1 MPAFSPWPGWLA
13 SLRFFQRAPP
23 TSDSPA
29 FLAFAFTGR
38 AIDEIALR
46 FLSWPTRKG
55 WLAGEGAAPACQ
67 NGIPHRQTLAH
78 SHPNNTVHRALDM
91 AASLITFLQNPES
104 ILGNF
109 TRRTFNHHRRLRS
122 ELFFALML
130 LLVHSLTL
138 RTFSISS
145 CTLSCRLDNSTMH
158 LRRGNAPCN
167 VVGKV
172 CL

>member
-1 MPAFSPWPGWLA
+1 MTVAQGSYTFSSSKGDVIIMPPFSPWPGWLA

-104 ILGNF
+104 ILGNS
-109 TRRTFNHHRRLRS
+109 REGRLTITDDYGQNYS
-122 ELFFALML
+122 L
-130 LLVHSLTL
+130 L
-138 RTFSISS
+138 
-145 CTLSCRLDNSTMH
+145 
-158 LRRGNAPCN
+158 
-167 VVGKV
+167 
-172 CL
+172 